1 METDSLLT
9 DLAAVDRA
17 LAELLDGG
25 RPAAAAPW
33 ETAHTVCARLVAL
46 TETLGAVEHVPSLPE
61 TPPAAADERV
71 VTALDARL
79 DERLDDGLRADG
91 GPGAGDDPGSVS
103 PDEVETTAPDGTE
116 TTAPDEAGA
125 VEAERLV
132 PDGDGHAVPLGETW
146 PEAANWYVLYPWL
159 AERLR
164 ALERD
169 CRRCRQRLD
178 ATDAGRV
185 TEAFAD
191 LSRMLTELASVLDR
205 LPAVALWLDPP
216 DALAAAEFEEIESFL
231 KRVLAAGAEGSHAWQ

>member
-1 METDSLLT
+1 METDSLLS

-25 RPAAAAPW
+25 RPAASGPW
-33 ETAHTVCARLVAL
+33 ETAHTVCERLVAL
-46 TETLGAVEHVPSLPE
+46 TETLAAVDHVPSLPE

-71 VTALDARL
+71 ANALDARL
-79 DERLDDGLRADG
+79 DERLDDGLRTDG

-103 PDEVETTAPDGTE
+103 PDETE
-116 TTAPDEAGA
+116 TTAPDETAV
-125 VEAERLV
+125 VEAERLA
-132 PDGDGHAVPLGETW
+132 PDGDGHAVPLGKTW
-146 PEAANWYVLYPWL
+146 PRAANWYVLYPWL

-231 KRVLAAGAEGSHAWQ
+231 QRVLAAGAEGSHAWQ